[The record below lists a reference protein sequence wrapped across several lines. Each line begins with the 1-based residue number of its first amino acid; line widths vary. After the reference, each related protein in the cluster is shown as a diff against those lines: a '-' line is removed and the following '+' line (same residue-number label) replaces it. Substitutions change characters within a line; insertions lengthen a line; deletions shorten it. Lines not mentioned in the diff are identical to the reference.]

1 MNSVLKIVSA
11 LKALSFPKDGDDAHS
26 EFVPMVELC
35 VDQFKFVVGGDDATV
50 NGTPRGGW
58 SASGTSTA

>member
-1 MNSVLKIVSA
+1 MNSILKIVSA
-11 LKALSFPKDGDDAHS
+11 LKALSLPKTPSEDGAYS

-35 VDQFKFVVGGDDATV
+35 RDQFKFVVGGDAATT

-58 SASGTSTA
+58 